1 MICTCTLN
9 PSLDY
14 YLEFEE
20 SVQEGKT
27 NRSTLEYYEA
37 GGKGINVSIVLNNL
51 LIPTRAFGFLGGF
64 SREFYIKLL
73 QKYEY
78 VRPNF
83 TYIEGH
89 TRINVKVQDHDVA
102 TALNAAGPYITDQDM
117 KNLYEKAD
125 RLDEGDY
132 FVLGGTCQSYL
143 KEDVEK
149 MIINCIHN
157 DVRVCLDSD
166 CDLMYDLL
174 EHKPF
179 MVKTTSSELCAHK
192 NVEETFEHTVEACKE
207 MYALGARHVL
217 AVYDK
222 KQAILVCES
231 GVYVT
236 KLLRQ
241 QKAVS
246 MVGASDALT
255 AGFLM
260 NYLRSSDPVDS
271 FKFGSCCGVA
281 TAYSKGLATREKID
295 SFYSD
300 VEVELLQEA

>member
-14 YLEFEE
+14 YLEFDQPVV
-20 SVQEGKT
+20 SGKT
-27 NRSTLEYYEA
+27 NRSKLEYYEA

-51 LIPTRAFGFLGGF
+51 QIPTRAFGFLGGF

-89 TRINVKVQDHDVA
+89 TRVNVKIQDTETD
-102 TALNAAGPYITDQDM
+102 TALNAAGPYITNSDM
-117 KNLYEKAD
+117 KNLYKKTD

-132 FVLGGTCQSYL
+132 FVLGGVCQDYL
-143 KEDVEK
+143 KHDVK
-149 MIINCIHN
+149 DMVINCINN
-157 DVRVCLDSD
+157 DVRVVLDTAND
-166 CDLMYDLL
+166 IIYDLL
-174 EHKPF
+174 PYKPF
-179 MVKTTSSELCAHK
+179 MVKTSSEELCAWK
-192 NVEETFEHTVEACKE
+192 ECEETFENAVSAAQEIYE
-207 MYALGARHVL
+207 LGARHVL
-217 AVYDK
+217 VMVGK
-222 KQAILVCES
+222 KKAILVCDT
-231 GVYVT
+231 GTYVT
-236 KLLRQ
+236 DLLKQ

-246 MVGASDALT
+246 MVGTSDALT

-260 NYLRSSDPVDS
+260 NFLRSSDPVDS
-271 FKFGSCCGVA
+271 FRFGACCGIA

-295 SFYSD
+295 AFYTD
-300 VEVELLQEA
+300 TKVEKIA